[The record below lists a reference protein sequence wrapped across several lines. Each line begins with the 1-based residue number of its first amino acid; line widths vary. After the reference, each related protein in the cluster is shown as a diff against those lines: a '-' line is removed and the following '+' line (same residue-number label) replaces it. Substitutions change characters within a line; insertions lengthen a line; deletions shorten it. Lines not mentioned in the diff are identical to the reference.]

1 MKLTNKQKLSIRKS
15 LKLNEDFFDDF
26 DSNELIDEPVDD
38 SFGEPID
45 NTDYTY
51 HFQFIIFMDPFI
63 KPSFSDDP
71 EYLFD
76 DPKYEH
82 KLTIEHSFLSIK
94 KALEYILQATPIVS
108 DYSKPKFCSSS
119 EKLIEAFPFIN
130 NKQSDD
136 YKPIN
141 GEDYYII
148 LETSINLSRR
158 KNVNNLTK
166 MFYSFWRLQKIYYNL
181 ITEKISIGYTSSP
194 PYINIG
200 VYKNNPYKKS
210 VLYELVPFNSHLTS
224 TGLKLIKF
232 LNSKDETNE

>member
-1 MKLTNKQKLSIRKS
+1 MKLTNKQKSIIRKS

-26 DSNELIDEPVDD
+26 DSKDLIDDTVDD
-38 SFGEPID
+38 CINEP
-45 NTDYTY
+45 DYTY
-51 HFQFIIFMDPFI
+51 HIHFIIYMYPFI
-63 KPSFSDDP
+63 KNNFGRYCVYYF
-71 EYLFD
+71 E
-76 DPKYEH
+76 DPKY
-82 KLTIEHSFLSIK
+82 KPIIESGFISMR
-94 KALEYILQATPIVS
+94 KALECIFQATSIVT

-119 EKLIEAFPFIN
+119 EKIIEAFPFMN
-130 NKQSDD
+130 NTQS
-136 YKPIN
+136 N
-141 GEDYYII
+141 EFGI
-148 LETSINLSRR
+148 LTSDNQFITLKTSINLSRR
-158 KNVNNLTK
+158 KNIHNILK
-166 MFYSFWRLQKIYYNL
+166 MLYSFWRLQKIYYNL

>member
-1 MKLTNKQKLSIRKS
+1 MNMKQID
-15 LKLNEDFFDDF
+15 KLNEDFFDDF
-26 DSNELIDEPVDD
+26 SGNDLINEPVDD
-38 SFGEPID
+38 SFDDP
-45 NTDYTY
+45 DYTY
-51 HFQFIIFMDPFI
+51 HIHFIIYMYPFI
-63 KPSFSDDP
+63 KNNFGRYCVYYF
-71 EYLFD
+71 E
-76 DPKYEH
+76 DPKY
-82 KLTIEHSFLSIK
+82 KPIIESGFISMK
-94 KALEYILQATPIVS
+94 KALECILQATSIVS

-119 EKLIEAFPFIN
+119 EKIIEAFPFMN
-130 NKQSDD
+130 NTQSNEFGIMISDNQFITL
-136 YKPIN
+136 K
-141 GEDYYII
+141 
-148 LETSINLSRR
+148 TSINLSRR
-158 KNVNNLTK
+158 KNLHNILK

>member
-1 MKLTNKQKLSIRKS
+1 MKLTNKQKNFIRKS

-26 DSNELIDEPVDD
+26 DSNNLIDD
-38 SFGEPID
+38 SFDDPID
-45 NTDYTY
+45 NSFDEHDYMY
-51 HFQFIIFMDPFI
+51 HIHFIIYMYPFI
-63 KPSFSDDP
+63 KNNFGRYCVYYF
-71 EYLFD
+71 E
-76 DPKYEH
+76 DPKY
-82 KLTIEHSFLSIK
+82 KPIIESGFISMR
-94 KALEYILQATPIVS
+94 KALECIFQATSIVT

-119 EKLIEAFPFIN
+119 EKIIEAFPFMN
-130 NKQSDD
+130 NTQS
-136 YKPIN
+136 N
-141 GEDYYII
+141 EFGI
-148 LETSINLSRR
+148 LASDNQFITLKTSINLSRR
-158 KNVNNLTK
+158 KNIHNILK
-166 MFYSFWRLQKIYYNL
+166 MLYSFWRLQKIYYKL